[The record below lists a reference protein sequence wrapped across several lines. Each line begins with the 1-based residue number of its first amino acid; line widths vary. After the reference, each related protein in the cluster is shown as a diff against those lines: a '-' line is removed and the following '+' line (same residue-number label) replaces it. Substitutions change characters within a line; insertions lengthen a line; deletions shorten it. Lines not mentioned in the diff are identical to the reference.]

1 MVSTRKCSQRATA
14 LLLLLLPSMAAAFLL
29 APSSLQQTQP
39 RSSSRSSSSGG
50 GSTVRM
56 MATGGD
62 GVDRRGLVRSAGVGL
77 SLLSGLALLQPEGR
91 CVCVL
96 CDGWVGSRLHLLTW
110 CALI

>member
-1 MVSTRKCSQRATA
+1 MVSSRKCSQRATA

-29 APSSLQQTQP
+29 QQTQPQP
-39 RSSSRSSSSGG
+39 RSSSRSSGSG
-50 GSTVRM
+50 SAVRM

-91 CVCVL
+91 CVCV
-96 CDGWVGSRLHLLTW
+96 CFVRWVDGWGLACTY
-110 CALI
+110 